1 MAIANV
7 DSVQAKK
14 EHAQKIAD
22 LISKCHEGNA
32 ELAQARREMKEER
45 ERMQTQLAFKVR
57 LALHTVHLPL
67 IYRVFRIKNKRLCA
81 DSVFKLHLFVRR
93 LSLKLVPAGS

>member
-1 MAIANV
+1 
-7 DSVQAKK
+7 
-14 EHAQKIAD
+14 
-22 LISKCHEGNA
+22 
-32 ELAQARREMKEER
+32 
-45 ERMQTQLAFKVR
+45 MQTQLAFKVR